1 MMAEHAHTSRILVV
15 DDDLM
20 SLEMLMTIL
29 SEEYAVLS
37 ATNGKEALELISRT
51 VPDLILLDV
60 VMPEMDGYE
69 LFQQIR
75 QLPGLEELPMLF
87 LTCMDEDAC
96 ESRGLEMGA
105 GDYITKP
112 YNPHIVRLRV
122 KNHLQL
128 AASMRAMEVA
138 AEARMRFLSI
148 MSHEIRTPMNG
159 VIGMAG
165 LLLRTELTPEQQQY
179 AATIRNSGGLLL
191 SIINNIL
198 DFSKIG
204 AGKIELENT
213 TFDLAT
219 LIEDT
224 IMLMRPTAL
233 AKGLDISNQLEAPD
247 GICICGDQ
255 TRLRQILLNLISNAV
270 KFTERGSIIITAR
283 VELQTEGR
291 VIFYCN
297 VRDTG
302 IGIAED
308 RLAVLFD
315 PFTQA
320 DSSTSRTYGG
330 TGLGLA
336 ICRELAELMGGSISV
351 KSCLG
356 LGSDFSLTLPF
367 TVSAVPLP
375 PQITDQAYGVFTCEP
390 ARVLLVED
398 DITNQLVAQSLLEK
412 MGHSVELAN
421 NGLEALTMLRRNDM
435 PFDLALM
442 DCQMPVMDG
451 FETTRR
457 IRCGEAGESY
467 RALPVIAMTANAFSE
482 DRERSLEAGMD
493 AHLSKPVEP
502 EELGRVV
509 ARWKICLKTA
519 ATKRCEL

>member
-1 MMAEHAHTSRILVV
+1 MTENSAQKPRILVV

-20 SLEMLMTIL
+20 SLEMLITIL
-29 SEEYAVLS
+29 SEEYAVLR
-37 ATNGKEALELISRT
+37 ATSGEEALELISRT
-51 VPDLILLDV
+51 APDLILLDV

-69 LFQQIR
+69 LFQRIR
-75 QLPGLEELPMLF
+75 QLPGLEELPILF
-87 LTCMDEDAC
+87 LTCMDEQDC
-96 ESRGLEMGA
+96 ESRGLELGA

-128 AASMRAMEVA
+128 AASMAALVA
-138 AEARMRFLSI
+138 ASEARMQFLSV

-165 LLLRTELTPEQQQY
+165 LLLQTELTPEQQQY
-179 AATIRNSGGLLL
+179 AETIRNSGSLLL

-204 AGKIELENT
+204 AGKIELESR

-219 LIEDT
+219 AIEDT
-224 IMLMRPTAL
+224 VMLIRPTAL
-233 AKGLDISNQLEAPD
+233 AKGLLLDTRLEAPD
-247 GICICGDQ
+247 RICLSGDL

-270 KFTERGSIIITAR
+270 KFTEIGSVLLHTT
-283 VELQTEGR
+283 VEPGAEGQ
-291 VIFYCN
+291 VIVRCD

-302 IGIAED
+302 IGIAEE

-315 PFTQA
+315 PFAQA
-320 DSSTSRTYGG
+320 DSSTSRKYGG

-336 ICRELAELMGGSISV
+336 ICREFAELMGGLIEV

-356 LGSDFSLTLPF
+356 LGSVFTLKLPF
-367 TVSAVPLP
+367 YATAEPTALP
-375 PQITDQAYGVFTCEP
+375 MSHEPCEEALSGS

-398 DITNQLVAQSLLEK
+398 DMTNQLVARSLLQK
-412 MGHSVELAN
+412 MGHSVEVAN
-421 NGLEALTMLRRNDM
+421 NGLEALDLLRCSADVS
-435 PFDLALM
+435 FDLVLM

-451 FETTRR
+451 FEATKR
-457 IRCGEAGESY
+457 IRSGETGASFCT
-467 RALPVIAMTANAFSE
+467 LPIIAMTASASSE
-482 DRERSLEAGMD
+482 DRKRSLEAGMD

-502 EELGRVV
+502 DQLGLIV
-509 ARWKICLKTA
+509 AQWKNARSK
-519 ATKRCEL
+519 